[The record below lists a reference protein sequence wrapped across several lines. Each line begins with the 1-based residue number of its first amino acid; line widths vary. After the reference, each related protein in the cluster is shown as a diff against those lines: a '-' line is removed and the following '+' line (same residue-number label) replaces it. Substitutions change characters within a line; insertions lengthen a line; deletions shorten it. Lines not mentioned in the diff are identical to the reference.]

1 LALFVAV
8 VLILANGVFVAME
21 FSMVASRR
29 TKLETLAAD
38 GTASARFALDA
49 TGELPL
55 QLAGTQLGVTMASLL
70 LGAVA
75 EPAIA
80 SGLESAFDAIGG
92 LPTGLADA
100 LAVVV
105 GLGIVVFFHMVF
117 GEMVPKYIALADPER
132 TLTRLAIA
140 NRVYVALFR
149 PVIRLLN
156 GLGNIGLRALGVV
169 PRDDLTTVHTVQ
181 EIATM
186 LAESSEG
193 GLIKQSAH
201 DLLSGALDFGER
213 GVDHVLVPMDAI
225 VTVPRE
231 STVAEAEAVIV
242 ASGHS
247 RLLVTGRDSDDVI
260 GFVHAKDLLTVPA
273 DARDRPLPL
282 ARIRRLLVL
291 PASTP
296 LDEVLVAMRRL
307 RTHVAVVVDD
317 ERRMVGLATLEDVL
331 EELVGEIMD
340 ESDRPARGP
349 AKR

>member
-1 LALFVAV
+1 MSPLALVVAV

-21 FSMVASRR
+21 FSLVASRR

-49 TGELPL
+49 AGELPL

-75 EPAIA
+75 EPAVA
-80 SGLESAFDAIGG
+80 GGLESVLGSIG
-92 LPTGLADA
+92 LSTGLADA
-100 LAVVV
+100 LAVII
-105 GLGIVVFFHMVF
+105 GLAIVVFFHMVF
-117 GEMVPKYIALADPER
+117 GEMVPKYVALADPER
-132 TLTRLAIA
+132 TITRLAIV
-140 NRVYVALFR
+140 NRIYVALFR
-149 PVIRLLN
+149 PVLRLLN
-156 GLGNIGLRALGVV
+156 GMGKLGLRAVGVT
-169 PRDDLTTVHTVQ
+169 PRDDLTTVHTAQ

-193 GLIKQSAH
+193 GLIAESAH

-213 GVDHVLVPMDAI
+213 GLQEVLVPRGEM
-225 VTVPRE
+225 VTVPRQA
-231 STVAEAEAVIV
+231 TVAEAEAVIV

-247 RLLVTGRDSDDVI
+247 RVLVTGRDADDVI

-282 ARIRRLLVL
+282 ARIRRVLVL
-291 PASTP
+291 NETTP

-307 RTHVAVVVDD
+307 RTHVAVVVGE
-317 ERRMVGLATLEDVL
+317 ERTTVGLATLEDVL

-340 ESDRPARGP
+340 ESDRPVRG
-349 AKR
+349 R